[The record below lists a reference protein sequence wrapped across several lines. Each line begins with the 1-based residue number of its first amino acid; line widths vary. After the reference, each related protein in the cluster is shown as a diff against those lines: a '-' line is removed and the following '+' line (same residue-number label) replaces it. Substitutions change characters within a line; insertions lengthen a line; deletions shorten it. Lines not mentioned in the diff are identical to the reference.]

1 MSASVDFLGEPS
13 TLLEVS
19 QPTIVVSISSL
30 IVQHIEV
37 LALITDSTQENCK
50 GSNALVH
57 TNPEEKHRVIFDRF
71 LLCQESRLPFSPNS
85 KFEQLEIVNVAT
97 NRSRTGAN
105 ILAYLKRLI
114 S

>member
-1 MSASVDFLGEPS
+1 VSASVDFLGEPS

-37 LALITDSTQENCK
+37 LALIADSTQENYK

-57 TNPEEKHRVIFDRF
+57 ANPEEKHRVTFNWF
-71 LLCQESRLPFSPNS
+71 LFCQVVKVAFQS
-85 KFEQLEIVNVAT
+85 KLQV
-97 NRSRTGAN
+97 
-105 ILAYLKRLI
+105 
-114 S
+114 

>member
-1 MSASVDFLGEPS
+1 MSASVDFLCEPS

-37 LALITDSTQENCK
+37 LALIADSTQENCK

-57 TNPEEKHRVIFDRF
+57 ANPEEKHREIFDRF
-71 LLCQESRLPFSPNS
+71 LLCQVVKVAFQS
-85 KFEQLEIVNVAT
+85 KLQV
-97 NRSRTGAN
+97 
-105 ILAYLKRLI
+105 
-114 S
+114 